1 MQLASITKDTLFH
14 ALEPYSEVL
23 GKVYDELN
31 LKGNSKNSTELFA
44 NAKEINKLVELVA
57 VESEKPLL
65 PFVLGWNYSTSRA
78 SEMFL
83 AMSTASSVYEAL
95 NILNIYYQSYSLFG
109 ERVFIESSDKLCMKI
124 DFPWPLS
131 ENKSLQKMA
140 CCRIQRLLYDVFSH
154 QFMPIEA
161 TDFSFVDEMSRFF
174 KISPKIVSDVNGIIF
189 YYSTSC
195 FSLKTPSPDKTAFN
209 HFKEKLKR
217 NRMAVVVPESDDP
230 ILATN
235 KLFNFLGPE
244 MWKKETFAEELGIS
258 VRHYERALQKNNTS
272 FNVLLKK
279 KIQEVATNGIIVG
292 ESIDFIGIKL
302 GYSERKSFER
312 AFKKITGI
320 TPAQYRELVFKIRFE
335 SLKNNILKNER
346 VPLFSSTTS
355 QLVSYSQSGQRSID
369 EICKI
374 IEPEPVLVAKIMSY
388 ASSAFYANFQVKN
401 LKEAITKC
409 LGIDSVLSLS
419 MSIMTNLG
427 RSPYG
432 FSVFSPAS
440 VWSQILI
447 TSEVVLLLKKSFP
460 TKSIDWNGIYF
471 TSLFKDV
478 GLVYLLDSNE
488 NEITSRFE
496 SECIDHSTFTEMND
510 LIRERFGVSPYSL
523 STLIL
528 LRWGTD
534 INIRNMISNLD
545 KDSSKLEMEESA
557 ILAFAERFALHIRT
571 KDINGLDNDVKEV
584 TSFMRDRDVKG
595 MVDISKIDDI
605 ASKIRFRATYL
616 FS

>member
-1 MQLASITKDTLFH
+1 MQLVSITKDTLFH
-14 ALEPYSEVL
+14 ALEPYSEL
-23 GKVYDELN
+23 LSKVYDKLN
-31 LKGNSKNSTELFA
+31 LKNGSSGSTELFA
-44 NAKEINKLVELVA
+44 KAEEINRLVDLVTS
-57 VESEKPLL
+57 ESERPLL

-83 AMSTASSVYEAL
+83 AMSTAATVYEAL
-95 NILNIYYQSYSLFG
+95 NILNTYYQSYSLFG
-109 ERVFIESSDKLCMKI
+109 ERIYIESGEKLSLKI

-131 ENKSLQKMA
+131 ENISLQKMA

-161 TDFSFVDEMSRFF
+161 TNFSFANEMSTFF
-174 KISPKIVSDVNGIIF
+174 KISPKIINNVNGIIF

-195 FSLKTPSPDKTAFN
+195 FSLRPPSPDATAFN

-217 NRMAVVVPESDDP
+217 NRIAVLVPECDDP

-235 KLFNFLGPE
+235 KLFGLLGPDK
-244 MWKKETFAEELGIS
+244 WKKESFAEELGIS
-258 VRHYERALQKNNTS
+258 VRHYERTLKRNNTS
-272 FNVLLKK
+272 FNVLLKR
-279 KIQEVATNGIIVG
+279 KIQEVSTNGIIAG
-292 ESIDFIGIKL
+292 DSIDFIGIKL

-320 TPAQYRELVFKIRFE
+320 TPAKYRELVFKIRFQ
-335 SLKNNILKNER
+335 SLKNNILNNER
-346 VPLFSSTTS
+346 VPLFSNTTS
-355 QLVSYSQSGQRSID
+355 QLISYSQSEKRSIE

-388 ASSAFYANFQVKN
+388 ASSAFYSNFQVKN
-401 LKEAITKC
+401 LHEAITKC

-427 RSPYG
+427 RSAYG

-447 TSEVVLLLKKSFP
+447 TSEVILLLKKSFS
-460 TKSIDWNGIYF
+460 TNAIDWNGIYF

-496 SECIDHSTFTEMND
+496 SECIDQSTFTEMNEQ
-510 LIRERFGVSPYSL
+510 IRESFGVSPYSL

-545 KDSSKLEMEESA
+545 KDSSKLEMDESL
-557 ILAFAERFALHIRT
+557 ILAFAEQFALHIRT
-571 KDINGLDNDVKEV
+571 KDLNGLENDVKEA
-584 TSFMRDRDVKG
+584 TNFMRDKG
-595 MVDISKIDDI
+595 VEGLIDISKIDDI
-605 ASKIRFRATYL
+605 ASKIRSRATYL